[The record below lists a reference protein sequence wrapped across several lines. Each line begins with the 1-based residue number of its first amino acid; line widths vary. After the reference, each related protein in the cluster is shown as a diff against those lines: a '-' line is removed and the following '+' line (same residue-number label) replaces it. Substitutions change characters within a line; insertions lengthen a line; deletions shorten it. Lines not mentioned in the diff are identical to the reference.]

1 MSIDITVYA
10 SDIRDLGEEIE
21 RHLNIENEYGY
32 SIFDEDERL
41 SLIDYDYSLEPPTY
55 ISIMVDMQEQIHD
68 LRNQIELQKKWI
80 KNREEVEK
88 WDGSMLK

>member
-10 SDIRDLGEEIE
+10 SDIRNLGEEIE
-21 RHLNIENEYGY
+21 RPLNIENEYGY
-32 SIFDEDERL
+32 SIFDEDDRL
-41 SLIDYDYSLEPPTY
+41 SLIDYDYSLEPHTY

>member
-10 SDIRDLGEEIE
+10 SDIRNLGEEIE
-21 RHLNIENEYGY
+21 NHLNIENEYGH
-32 SIFDEDERL
+32 SIFDEDDRL
-41 SLIDYDYSLEPPTY
+41 SLIDYDYSLEPHTY
-55 ISIMVDMQEQIHD
+55 ISIMVE
-68 LRNQIELQKKWI
+68 KWI